1 MKKVYLGT
9 QLKVQL
15 NIVADNFDMLRDNYC
30 LDIKKQNTDR
40 IVLHLDEQ
48 DIVVNDGKCYMILD
62 TSELGVGTFSIIV
75 TAYIPDED
83 FEHCVRREVGRA
95 DLFTVQ
101 RAQ

>member
-1 MKKVYLGT
+1 
-9 QLKVQL
+9 
-15 NIVADNFDMLRDNYC
+15 
-30 LDIKKQNTDR
+30 
-40 IVLHLDEQ
+40 
-48 DIVVNDGKCYMILD
+48 MILD

-83 FEHCVRREVGRA
+83 FEHCIRREVGRA